1 MKIGLISYHFPPE
14 NSAAAIRMGP
24 FVEAWAEAG
33 DTVHVFTHRR
43 MQSDNSSVEDLEN
56 VSVHRTAVGTVDNT
70 RSLPVRF
77 LSELAFCL
85 SVIRAVYRSPVDV
98 LVCTSPPF
106 LVAATTLVLSKL
118 TSTPYVLDVRDPF
131 LEVLFAAKVV
141 DRNRLFGRFLK
152 WLERHLY
159 DHALFITSVTEG
171 FVSHIEARTDND
183 VVLIR
188 NGIDT
193 RRFARSPSSTL
204 RFSAPESEFV
214 VLFHGTLGRFQNID
228 LLLRYARYL
237 EDNDV
242 RDVCLQIVGDGPKA
256 DHLRKKIAEH
266 GLDGRINFL
275 GRVDFEEIPNYI
287 NDADVGLSPRI
298 KGFVSETAFPVKVYE
313 CLGCGVPVVVT
324 PKGDAGQ
331 YVEQH
336 QVGFQHSNHDIEAIH
351 GSIRRLKEDAE
362 LYRAYSDRAI
372 RVAKTFDRHELG
384 SRLRDEIAARI
395 CNRPGSTNGKE
406 KCG

>member
-1 MKIGLISYHFPPE
+1 
-14 NSAAAIRMGP
+14 MGP

-33 DTVHVFTHRR
+33 DRVHVFTPRR
-43 MQSDNSSVEDLEN
+43 MQSDDSSVGDLEN

-85 SVIRAVYRSPVDV
+85 SIIRAVSRSSVDV

-131 LEVLFAAKVV
+131 LEVLFAAGVV
-141 DRNRLFGRFLK
+141 DRDSLFGQFLR
-152 WLERHLY
+152 WLEQNVY
-159 DHALFITSVTEG
+159 NHALFVTSVTEG
-171 FVSHIEARTDND
+171 FVSHIQARTDND

-193 RRFARSPSSTL
+193 RRFGRPQPSALSSST
-204 RFSAPESEFV
+204 PENEFV

-228 LLLRYARYL
+228 LLLRYAQYL
-237 EDNDV
+237 EDKDV
-242 RDVCLQIVGDGPKA
+242 PDIRLQVVGDGPKA
-256 DHLRKKIAEH
+256 DQLRKKIADN
-266 GLDGRINFL
+266 GLDRRIDFV
-275 GRVDFEEIPNYI
+275 GRVDFEKIPNYI

-336 QVGFQHSNHDIEAIH
+336 QVGFQHSNDDIEAIH
-351 GSIRRLKEDAE
+351 GSIRRLKEDEE

-372 RVAKTFDRHELG
+372 RVAETFDRHELG
-384 SRLRDEIAARI
+384 RRLREEIAARI
-395 CNRPGSTNGKE
+395 CNRPGLTHGAE